1 MKNTNFCAKANM
13 KRDVNR
19 VEPARRVLLK
29 AGAVLLAVLVL
40 FCTACGK
47 RGSGDAIQTNLP
59 QSAAPQTSEPVPQQG
74 GTLKLPMPRNLN
86 KDNLNY
92 NPLIVTTEEAL
103 GLYSLVFE
111 SLIGIDESNRL
122 IPSLAINWSADE
134 ENANSWIINLREN
147 VKWHSGDILTAGDVV
162 YTFNQLYTLGSESYY
177 ASALSSINRIEMID
191 ATTLRVTMNSAGIGE
206 LYSLSFPIIHEN
218 AEPFTGTGA
227 YRASY
232 VSNTKI
238 TLKSNEEWWDRP
250 PYIDT
255 VEFHARESN
264 ATALASYGAGQLNFV
279 PTALLTV
286 GQYSEAG
293 KTVVTD
299 MMTQNMEVMLV
310 NHNRAFVSR
319 VEFRRAIAHALNRT
333 KLITNAY
340 MNRARAADVPV
351 PPDSWLYN
359 SNAVQYDF
367 NLNSAN
373 AILDELG
380 SRVGADGRRTLN
392 GSPIELTLLTSG
404 TTENTVRSEAAGMIA
419 EQLAA
424 VGITVKVVTA
434 AHSYGSADSEYMTAL
449 AAGDW
454 DLALCGFNLAQ
465 SNDLEPYL
473 GVNGKN
479 NFGHYNALNR
489 TKLITN
495 AYMNRARAADVPVP
509 PDSWLYNS
517 NAVQYD
523 FNLNSANAILDELG
537 SRVGADGRRT
547 LNGSPI
553 ELTLLTSG
561 TTENTVR
568 SEAAG
573 MIAEQLA
580 AVGITVKVVTA
591 AHSYGSADSE
601 YMTAL
606 AAGDWDL
613 ALCGFNLAQS
623 NDLEP
628 YLGVNGKN
636 NFGHYNAGLYS
647 GVSAALNKMNAAADE
662 ESLRNAAYELQTA
675 FADELPF
682 IVLYFRL
689 NSVVYSAKLREI
701 GTMREPALLRNIK
714 NWYFIK

>member
-74 GTLKLPMPRNLN
+74 GSLKLPMPRNLN

-92 NPLIVTTEEAL
+92 NPLIATTEEAL

-473 GVNGKN
+473 
-479 NFGHYNALNR
+479 
-489 TKLITN
+489 
-495 AYMNRARAADVPVP
+495 
-509 PDSWLYNS
+509 S
-517 NAVQYD
+517 
-523 FNLNSANAILDELG
+523 
-537 SRVGADGRRT
+537 
-547 LNGSPI
+547 
-553 ELTLLTSG
+553 
-561 TTENTVR
+561 
-568 SEAAG
+568 
-573 MIAEQLA
+573 
-580 AVGITVKVVTA
+580 
-591 AHSYGSADSE
+591 
-601 YMTAL
+601 
-606 AAGDWDL
+606 
-613 ALCGFNLAQS
+613 
-623 NDLEP
+623 
-628 YLGVNGKN
+628 VNGKN

-689 NSVVYSAKLREI
+689 NSVVYSQSFGKSERCANRLCC
-701 GTMREPALLRNIK
+701 GT
-714 NWYFIK
+714 

>member
-13 KRDVNR
+13 KRDANR
-19 VEPARRVLLK
+19 VEPVRRVLLK

-74 GTLKLPMPRNLN
+74 GSLKLPMPRNLN

-92 NPLIVTTEEAL
+92 NPLIATTEEAL

-424 VGITVKVVTA
+424 VGITVNVVTA

-473 GVNGKN
+473 
-479 NFGHYNALNR
+479 
-489 TKLITN
+489 
-495 AYMNRARAADVPVP
+495 
-509 PDSWLYNS
+509 S
-517 NAVQYD
+517 
-523 FNLNSANAILDELG
+523 
-537 SRVGADGRRT
+537 
-547 LNGSPI
+547 
-553 ELTLLTSG
+553 
-561 TTENTVR
+561 
-568 SEAAG
+568 
-573 MIAEQLA
+573 
-580 AVGITVKVVTA
+580 
-591 AHSYGSADSE
+591 
-601 YMTAL
+601 
-606 AAGDWDL
+606 
-613 ALCGFNLAQS
+613 
-623 NDLEP
+623 
-628 YLGVNGKN
+628 VNGKN

-689 NSVVYSAKLREI
+689 NSVVYSAKLQEI